1 MSAEEHHGGRQG
13 SLAAP
18 GSPIQQPARWW
29 LHSGADLFI
38 NSLWIGLCK
47 NNPPCLFP
55 LTHPYTLVCWV
66 AGCVGGGWLVF
77 VQDKQGRRNLTPV
90 TNC

>member
-29 LHSGADLFI
+29 LRSGADLF
-38 NSLWIGLCK
+38 S
-47 NNPPCLFP
+47 
-55 LTHPYTLVCWV
+55 HE
-66 AGCVGGGWLVF
+66 VGGAFAAVCRAL
-77 VQDKQGRRNLTPV
+77 L
-90 TNC
+90 CA